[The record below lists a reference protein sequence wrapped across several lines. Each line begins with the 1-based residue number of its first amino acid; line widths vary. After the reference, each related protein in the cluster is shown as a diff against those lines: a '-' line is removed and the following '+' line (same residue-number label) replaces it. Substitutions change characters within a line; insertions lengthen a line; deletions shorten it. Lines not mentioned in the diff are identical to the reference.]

1 MIVVGTSGYN
11 YPEWKGTFYPEKISA
26 KKMLPYYAE
35 RFTTVEVNYTFYRL
49 PSEKT
54 VDDWAAATP
63 EGFTFTLKASRR
75 ITHDARLKDCEELLS
90 VFCERA
96 RRLGPK
102 LGVLLFQLPPWL
114 RKDLA
119 LLEAFLDLL
128 PSDLRAT
135 FEFRHKSW
143 LSDDVFQRLRDS
155 NAALCIKDDEK
166 FTTPLVATAG
176 YGYFRLRDEG
186 YTDDDLHRW
195 ADTIAEYGSGLDDV
209 FVYFKH
215 EDKGVG
221 PAFARKLIDRIGA

>member
-11 YPEWKGTFYPEKISA
+11 YPEWKGSFYPEKISA

-54 VDDWAAATP
+54 LDDWLAVTP
-63 EGFTFTLKASRR
+63 DGFTFTLKASRR
-75 ITHDARLKDCEELLS
+75 ITHDARLKDCEDLLA

-96 RRLGPK
+96 RHLGPK

-114 RKDLA
+114 RRDLP
-119 LLEAFLDLL
+119 LLQAFLDLL
-128 PSDLRAT
+128 PTDLRTA

-143 LSDDVFQRLRDS
+143 LSDDVFESLRQR
-155 NAALCIKDDEK
+155 NTALCVKDDEK
-166 FTTPLVATAG
+166 FTTPLVATAD

-186 YTDDDLHRW
+186 YTDDDLLRW
-195 ADTIAEYGSGLDDV
+195 AETIAQYGSNLHDV

-215 EDKGVG
+215 EEKGVG
-221 PAFARKLIDRIGA
+221 PDFGRKLIDRLAP

>member
-54 VDDWAAATP
+54 MDDWQAATP

-75 ITHDARLKDCEELLS
+75 ITHDARLKDCEELLA

-128 PSDLRAT
+128 PSELRTA

-143 LSDDVFQRLRDS
+143 LSDDVFARLKDS
-155 NAALCIKDDEK
+155 NAALCVKDDEK

-186 YTDDDLHRW
+186 YTDEDLHRW
-195 ADTIAEYGSGLDDV
+195 ADTIADYGHGLDDV

-221 PAFARKLIDRIGA
+221 PEFARKLINRLGA

>member
-11 YPEWKGTFYPEKISA
+11 YAEWKGSFYPEKISA

-54 VDDWAAATP
+54 LNDWLAATP
-63 EGFTFTLKASRR
+63 DGFTFTLKASRR
-75 ITHDARLKDCEELLS
+75 ITHDARLKDCEELLA

-102 LGVLLFQLPPWL
+102 LGVLLFQLPPWM
-114 RKDLA
+114 RKDLP
-119 LLEAFLDLL
+119 LLKAFLDLV
-128 PSDLRAT
+128 PADLRAA

-143 LSDDVFQRLRDS
+143 LSEDVFESLRHR
-155 NAALCIKDDEK
+155 NAALCVKDDEK
-166 FTTPLVATAG
+166 FTTPLVATAD

-186 YTDDDLHRW
+186 YTDDDLQRW
-195 ADTIAEYGSGLDDV
+195 AETIAQYALALNDV

-215 EDKGVG
+215 EEKGAG
-221 PAFARKLIDRIGA
+221 PEFARTLIDRLAP

>member
-11 YPEWKGTFYPEKISA
+11 YPEWKGSFYPENISA

-54 VDDWAAATP
+54 LDDWLAVTP
-63 EGFTFTLKASRR
+63 DGFTFTLKASRR
-75 ITHDARLKDCEELLS
+75 ITHDARLKDCEDLLS

-114 RKDLA
+114 RKDLP
-119 LLEAFLDLL
+119 LLQAFLDLL
-128 PSDLRAT
+128 PTDLRTA

-143 LSDDVFQRLRDS
+143 LSDDVFERLRDS

-166 FTTPLVATAG
+166 FTTPLVATAD

-186 YTDDDLHRW
+186 YTDDDLQRW
-195 ADTIAEYGSGLDDV
+195 GKTIAQYGSSLEDV

-215 EDKGVG
+215 EERGVG
-221 PAFARKLIDRIGA
+221 PEFARKLIDRLVP

>member
-54 VDDWAAATP
+54 MDDWLAATP
-63 EGFTFTLKASRR
+63 DGFTFTLKASRR
-75 ITHDARLKDCEELLS
+75 ITHDARLKDCEELLA

-128 PSDLRAT
+128 PRGLRTA

-143 LSDDVFQRLRDS
+143 LSDDVFERLKDS
-155 NAALCIKDDEK
+155 NAALCVKDDEK

-221 PAFARKLIDRIGA
+221 PAFARKLLDRLGA

>member
-26 KKMLPYYAE
+26 RKMLPYYAA

-54 VDDWAAATP
+54 LDDWLAVTP
-63 EGFTFTLKASRR
+63 DGFTFTLKASRR
-75 ITHDARLKDCEELLS
+75 ITHDARLKDCEELLN

-96 RRLGPK
+96 RRLDPK

-114 RKDLA
+114 KKDLP

-128 PSDLRAT
+128 PADLRTA
-135 FEFRHKSW
+135 FEFHHKSW
-143 LSDDVFQRLRDS
+143 LSDDVFESLRDS

-166 FTTPLVATAG
+166 FTTPLVATAD

-186 YTDDDLHRW
+186 YTDDDLQRW
-195 ADTIAEYGSGLDDV
+195 AGTIAQYARGLNDV
-209 FVYFKH
+209 FVYLKH
-215 EDKGVG
+215 EEKGVG
-221 PAFARKLIDRIGA
+221 PEFARKLIDRIGP